1 MDTLILGHKGMLGH
15 MVQFFLQ
22 KKSVNI
28 TTTDLKFPSQEFKD
42 LVSEYKGDY
51 IINCIGAIPQKTKI
65 FEINYDLPAWLE
77 ENARCRVI
85 HPGTDCEM
93 DDDDYGTSK
102 KKATDFIKLKRNK
115 TKILKSSIIGPELNS
130 KFSLMEWLL
139 SSEDQVFGYSKAMWN
154 GNTTLE
160 WAKNCYQLMLNW
172 ETYNIETVLEGEC
185 LSKYSLLKTI
195 KDVFSKEISIL
206 AKEEF
211 KCNKCLRGEIK
222 TKSIENQLQD
232 LKTEYY
238 NK

>member
-15 MVQFFLQ
+15 MVQFFLE

-28 TTTDLKFPSQEFKD
+28 TTTSLKFPSQEFKD
-42 LVSEYKGDY
+42 FVLDYNGAY

-65 FEINYDLPAWLE
+65 FEINYDLPIWLE
-77 ENARCRVI
+77 ENVKCRVI

-93 DDDDYGTSK
+93 DDDDYGISK
-102 KKATDFIKLKRNK
+102 KRASSFIKLKSNK

-139 SSEDQVFGYSKAMWN
+139 SSEDHVFGYSQAMWN

-160 WAKNCYQLMLNW
+160 WAKNCYDLMLNW
-172 ETYNIETVLEGEC
+172 ETYNIETILEGEC
-185 LSKYSLLKTI
+185 LSKYNLLKKI
-195 KDVFSKEISIL
+195 KRIFSKEISIL

-211 KCNKCLRGEIK
+211 KCNKCLKGEIK
-222 TKSIENQLQD
+222 TKNIENQLED
-232 LKTEYY
+232 LKKEYY

>member
-15 MVQFFLQ
+15 MIKFFLE
-22 KKSVNI
+22 KKCVNI
-28 TTTDLKFPSQEFKD
+28 ITTDLKFPSKEFKD

-160 WAKNCYQLMLNW
+160 WAKNCYELMLNW

-185 LSKYSLLKTI
+185 LSKYNLLKTI